1 MLGRQ
6 GVAAELIERT
16 NAPRDVVC
24 GGFVGWDALA
34 ALKQLRIDPWALGA
48 QPIHTVRI
56 ISADRTVEAR
66 LPHQAAGLSRRVLD
80 EALIVAAARAGA
92 AVTRGVAV
100 KAADDERYVRLDSG
114 EIISA
119 DALLL
124 ATGKHELR
132 GLSRPKEIIAADP
145 VVGFRTGLAASP
157 SLPEALQGII
167 ELHLF
172 DNGYGGLL
180 LQEDGSANFCIS
192 VSRERLNR
200 AGGIDALLLTLAKES
215 PHLAQRL
222 EGSRDPRWETI
233 AGVPYG
239 WRAPSTLPGVFR
251 LGDQG
256 AVIASLAGDGVAIAL
271 TSGIAA
277 AAALTRKGPGGA
289 EAFQKDFA
297 RRARHPLAVAAQL
310 RRWVETGSTRDPILR
325 LLKFAPFL
333 LSAGA
338 RLTRITSG

>member
-1 MLGRQ
+1 MLCRQ
-6 GVAAELIERT
+6 GMAPELIER
-16 NAPRDVVC
+16 ASGPRDVVC
-24 GGFVGWDALA
+24 GGFLGWDALA

-48 QPIHTVRI
+48 QPIHTVRL

-66 LPHQAAGLSRRVLD
+66 LPRQAAGLSRRVLD

-100 KAADDERYVRLDSG
+100 KAADDERCVRLDSG
-114 EIISA
+114 EVISA

-145 VVGFRTGLAASP
+145 IVGFRTELVASP
-157 SLPEALQGII
+157 SLLEALQGVI

-172 DNGYGGLL
+172 DGGYGGLL
-180 LQEDGSANFCIS
+180 LQEDGSANFCVS
-192 VSRERLNR
+192 VSRERLNQ
-200 AGGIDALLLTLAKES
+200 AGGIDALVLELSNES
-215 PHLAQRL
+215 PDLAQRL
-222 EGSRDPRWETI
+222 KSLPASGWETI

-239 WRAPSTLPGVFR
+239 WRAQSTFPGVFR

-277 AAALTRKGPGGA
+277 AAALTQYGPEGA
-289 EAFQKDFA
+289 EVFQKDFSH
-297 RRARHPLAVAAQL
+297 RARQPLAVASQL
-310 RRWVETGSTRDPILR
+310 RKWVETGSTRLPILR

-333 LSAGA
+333 ISEIGRAHV
-338 RLTRITSG
+338 